1 MLNHALMICAGTRNV
16 VGVTSK
22 WKGTWRFCQL
32 RLARLTQAKSGR
44 KSALMGMDSDDI
56 VGSLWK
62 AGADVGGGG
71 DAGEKGE
78 LVAYEELV
86 GLGR

>member
-22 WKGTWRFCQL
+22 WKGSWRFCQL
-32 RLARLTQAKSGR
+32 HWARLTQAKSGAT
-44 KSALMGMDSDDI
+44 SALMGMESDDI
-56 VGSLWK
+56 VRSLWK